1 MLFNKRKGEWE
12 LHLLLEMICL
22 LLGCLSPHRG
32 FIGFQLLFALQST
45 LLKHAVCSTAEVEFV
60 KCVCFWLEEDGVG
73 EIKSNCLLL
82 NCWGGFFLFLMGQQ
96 KNVEPEKTHTLKQ
109 TSSDKTV
116 RCNESNQNSFL
127 PTLVWLIPTSSSCHA
142 TREFDEIKTEHKDE
156 AHRAQQ
162 SRLSWNLT
170 CSV

>member
-1 MLFNKRKGEWE
+1 MGASSFVGDDMFTAWLFIPTSWLYWISAVVCLTVHATKACSLFYCRSGVCKMCV
-12 LHLLLEMICL
+12 LLTRRRRCWWDQIKLSFAK
-22 LLGCLSPHRG
+22 LLG
-32 FIGFQLLFALQST
+32 
-45 LLKHAVCSTAEVEFV
+45 V
-60 KCVCFWLEEDGVG
+60 
-73 EIKSNCLLL
+73 
-82 NCWGGFFLFLMGQQ
+82 FFLFLMGQQ